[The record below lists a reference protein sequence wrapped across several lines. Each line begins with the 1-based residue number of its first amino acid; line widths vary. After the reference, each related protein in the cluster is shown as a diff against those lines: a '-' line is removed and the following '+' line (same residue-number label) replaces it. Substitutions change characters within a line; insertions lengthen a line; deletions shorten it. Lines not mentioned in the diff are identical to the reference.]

1 MRLGTTERNQLQN
14 AALNLL
20 DKSLA
25 VLELK
30 FKSIEDYGRRL
41 RGLTRGLWNG
51 EIDKFGFVDD
61 VFSAMTRAFN
71 QAWTEGART
80 QGVEPDER
88 TPEEEAKLQE
98 MINTQA
104 AYIPGLADWIIEH
117 SKLKPPE
124 PFTPTPAEPP
134 AEPVPTGDIEDLMLT
149 EDIDYASGADTS
161 LGGVN
166 ESYRVGIGDEEA
178 IIKPGAN
185 IWEKEMES
193 EAFVSQISDELGYD
207 IVPKTVVRESG
218 TYRLPD
224 GSVANVDASM
234 QHWVKDGV
242 LGKDVD
248 WSNLDERSY
257 SQMTLMDS
265 LTNNRDRHLGNW
277 MTVDNKVR
285 AIDNGL
291 SFRGVMEGSFH
302 HSSFLD
308 GFESYLE
315 NTGKEIM
322 RFDASD
328 IDAITNLIDDKKF
341 KSSFI
346 NTFDQRTWNSFEHQ
360 AKVFAKNK
368 DALVNGIDID
378 FFMEDL

>member
-1 MRLGTTERNQLQN
+1 MTLGITGASQLQN

-20 DKSLA
+20 DKSLT
-25 VLELK
+25 VLEVA
-30 FKSIEDYGRRL
+30 FKSIETYGRRL
-41 RGLTRGLWNG
+41 RGLTRGLWAG
-51 EIDKFGFVDD
+51 ELDRFGFEDNI
-61 VFSAMTRAFN
+61 FRLMRREFN
-71 QAWTEGART
+71 NAWTEGARS
-80 QGVEPDER
+80 QGVEPEER
-88 TPEEEAKLQE
+88 TPEEQAKLDE
-98 MINTQA
+98 LIATQSTF
-104 AYIPGLADWIIEH
+104 IPGLADWIIEH

-124 PFTPTPAEPP
+124 PFVPTP

-149 EDIDYASGADTS
+149 EEINYASGADTS

-193 EAFVSQISDELGYD
+193 EAFVSQLSDELDYD

-218 TYRLPD
+218 TYNLPD

-277 MTVDNKVR
+277 MTVDDKVR

-291 SFRGVMEGSFH
+291 SFRGVTEGSFH

-328 IDAITNLIDDKKF
+328 IDAITKLVDDKNF

-368 DALVNGIDID
+368 SSLVNGIDID